1 MSQHHLIDHANRT
14 LHALSSKP
22 SWMWL
27 GGSSHLGSSP
37 HSSDAAETTWQA
49 FLFNYWWHIKAAR
62 ETDPTGVM
70 EYAVHWLGPWGAM
83 ESDSH
88 ERRNGSNHANHT
100 VALVSKNAGMPY
112 CCPALVYGAQVQ
124 CNHGLTVEVVSAGAA
139 ARHDAIMI
147 MHTLSAHEAAPHF
160 PLKRLPKTVHVL
172 STMEPPEYNTNMQS
186 GDAAFTRHF
195 DLGTDF
201 LAARQHVPQPY
212 VLLRDGHH
220 IFSRLR
226 LSFGERNESR
236 AVLAAVKNCGFAG
249 SFPRAR
255 VLQALMAR
263 NVPVDSIGD
272 CLRTSNKSVEQED
285 QENLHLTRY
294 KVLLAFENS
303 VCDSYITEK
312 AMRAYRLQL
321 VPVFYDALRDRGRVP
336 DYSRYFPSGS
346 YINAADFPSVDEL
359 AAHVKEVTQNATL
372 WRGYMRHRT
381 GRGAALST
389 WVRQYQ
395 RRYAL
400 PVCRLASKALQLVKA
415 KDINGGLAPIDCAK
429 WGWPWHD
436 TLGVNATSA
445 ELNSFLKEPPADA
458 KSRSH
463 SRRSKF
469 RRGGG
474 SVTALTSLYAAI
486 KRLAQVVAVLVVGI
500 LVPLFA
506 AVAVAGCCTIMTVR
520 RKARAGAPACHDPV
534 EAAPPGGGAAPR
546 PQHAPASLRPI

>member
-1 MSQHHLIDHANRT
+1 MSQQQLLIDHANRT
-14 LHALSSKP
+14 LHALTSKP

-27 GGSSHLGSSP
+27 GGSSQLGSSAQ
-37 HSSDAAETTWQA
+37 HSFDTAATTWQTL
-49 FLFNYWWHIKAAR
+49 LFNYWWHVKAAR
-62 ETDPTGVM
+62 EADPTGAM
-70 EYAVHWLGPWGAM
+70 EYTVHWLGPWGAT
-83 ESDSH
+83 ESDD
-88 ERRNGSNHANHT
+88 RRNASNHTVVAHT

-112 CCPALVYGAQVQ
+112 CCPALTYGAKVP
-124 CNHGLTVEVVSAGAA
+124 CNHGLAVEVVPAGA

-147 MHTLSAHEAAPHF
+147 MHSLSAHEAAPRF
-160 PLKRLPKTVHVL
+160 PLKRPAKTVHVL

-201 LAARQHVPQPY
+201 LAAKQHIPQPY

-226 LSFGERNESR
+226 LGFGERNESR

-249 SFPRAR
+249 TFPRAR
-255 VLQALMAR
+255 VLQALMAHD
-263 NVPVDSIGD
+263 VPVDSIGD
-272 CLRTSNKSVEQED
+272 CLRTSNKTVEQED

-336 DYSRYFPSGS
+336 DYSRYLPSGS
-346 YINAADFPSVDEL
+346 FINAAEFNSVNEL
-359 AAHVKEVTQNATL
+359 AAHVKEVAQNATL

-381 GRGAALST
+381 GRGPALSP

-395 RRYAL
+395 RRHAL

-415 KDINGGLAPIDCAK
+415 KDANGGLAPIDCAK

-445 ELNSFLKEPPADA
+445 EVDSFLKEPPADA

-474 SVTALTSLYAAI
+474 GQAALTTLLAAI
-486 KRLAQVVAVLVVGI
+486 KHLVQVVAVLVASF
-500 LVPLFA
+500 LVPLLA
-506 AVAVAGCCTIMTVR
+506 AVAIAGCCTIMPR
-520 RKARAGAPACHDPV
+520 MAHARAPACHENDPV
-534 EAAPPGGGAAPR
+534 EVSLAGGEAAPGPDD
-546 PQHAPASLRPI
+546 HAPAS